1 MKHNVAVNG
10 LVELPFWRDQVGIVG
25 KVLGGWQVSGIFT
38 ARSGLPFTPAVS
50 ADRARAL
57 LRRPATVRPDIKAG
71 ASVEGAILG
80 NEGFK
85 RTGRFYDPSIFQL
98 QPVGYLG
105 NAGRNILIGLN
116 LVGLDVALMKNIRLW
131 ERGMLQFRM
140 EFYNALNRANFAP
153 PDRIIFAGTG
163 AEESP
168 LPSAGRIT
176 STATDNRQIQVAV
189 KVVF

>member
-1 MKHNVAVNG
+1 
-10 LVELPFWRDQVGIVG
+10 
-25 KVLGGWQVSGIFT
+25 
-38 ARSGLPFTPAVS
+38 
-50 ADRARAL
+50 
-57 LRRPATVRPDIKAG
+57 
-71 ASVEGAILG
+71 
-80 NEGFK
+80 
-85 RTGRFYDPSIFQL
+85 
-98 QPVGYLG
+98 
-105 NAGRNILIGLN
+105 
-116 LVGLDVALMKNIRLW
+116 
-131 ERGMLQFRM
+131 M